1 MRSPAPEPWG
11 PSLLRLGYALEFL
24 IALIAIISVWS
35 EIGGQGH
42 LDLMPWYI
50 KLGCIVGLAWCCVR
64 FTAAIVEQKQV
75 WTRRTISWF
84 AGILLFCVAMGAITY
99 YYHLHE
105 EQDDG
110 DDDNS
115 AAARSINEP
124 RNFLIMPVNGL
135 SPQFQF
141 AAWRVPQFPRAIEY
155 PVEVMDEIRA
165 FACDES
171 LQLSRG
177 GDDVGGVL
185 FGTRRDDLIRIL
197 TWRPIACDHT
207 QGDGS
212 AVVLQRSHELGRAV
226 GNGPAECRLE
236 GSASAGLVR
245 VALTR

>member
-1 MRSPAPEPWG
+1 MNPSEVDERLEVLAEAPPAPTPWS

-50 KLGCIVGLAWCCVR
+50 KLACIAGLAWCSVR

-115 AAARSINEP
+115 AAARNITSVGTFFCHASKRTEPSIP
-124 RNFLIMPVNGL
+124 IYRLARSAISTGRRIPAGSNG
-135 SPQFQF
+135 
-141 AAWRVPQFPRAIEY
+141 
-155 PVEVMDEIRA
+155 
-165 FACDES
+165 
-171 LQLSRG
+171 
-177 GDDVGGVL
+177 
-185 FGTRRDDLIRIL
+185 RD
-197 TWRPIACDHT
+197 P
-207 QGDGS
+207 
-212 AVVLQRSHELGRAV
+212 
-226 GNGPAECRLE
+226 
-236 GSASAGLVR
+236 GLR
-245 VALTR
+245 M

>member
-1 MRSPAPEPWG
+1 MNPSEVDEELEVLAEAPPAPTPWG
-11 PSLLRLGYALEFL
+11 PSLVRLGYALEFL

-84 AGILLFCVAMGAITY
+84 AGILLFCVAMGGITY

-115 AAARSINEP
+115 AAARSITSLGTFFYHASKRTEP
-124 RNFLIMPVNGL
+124 SIPICCLAR
-135 SPQFQF
+135 S
-141 AAWRVPQFPRAIEY
+141 AISTGHRI
-155 PVEVMDEIRA
+155 PSGSDGR
-165 FACDES
+165 DPS
-171 LQLSRG
+171 LRM
-177 GDDVGGVL
+177 
-185 FGTRRDDLIRIL
+185 
-197 TWRPIACDHT
+197 
-207 QGDGS
+207 
-212 AVVLQRSHELGRAV
+212 
-226 GNGPAECRLE
+226 
-236 GSASAGLVR
+236 
-245 VALTR
+245 